1 MNPPSIAWRV
11 ASVAAALLFFAAAAL
26 QLNDPDPLGW
36 VLLYGAAGLLSAASA
51 VRWLPAALPAVVL
64 GVCGLWLAVLV
75 VGGLPDEPQPMAYGP
90 QDGWLADEIVREG
103 GGLLLVAAWMVA
115 LLWRGRGSSMSPGE
129 ET

>member
-1 MNPPSIAWRV
+1 MNSPSPGWRV
-11 ASVAAALLFFAAAAL
+11 ASAVAALLFFLAAWL
-26 QLNDPDPLGW
+26 QLNDPDPLRW
-36 VLLYGAAGLLSAASA
+36 VLLYGAAGLLSAGSA
-51 VRWLPAALPAVVL
+51 LRQLPAGAPATVL
-64 GVCGLWLAVLV
+64 GLCALWLAVLV

-129 ET
+129 EN